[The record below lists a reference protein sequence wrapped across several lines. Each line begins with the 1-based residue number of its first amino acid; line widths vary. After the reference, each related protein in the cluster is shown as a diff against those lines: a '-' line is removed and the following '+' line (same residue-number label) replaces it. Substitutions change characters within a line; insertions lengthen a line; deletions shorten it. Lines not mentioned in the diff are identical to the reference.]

1 MTRVWP
7 VMSRDDW
14 VKRWNQQLK
23 KIGQRLVHIQGDDP
37 RWPTLGDYVLV
48 NRKSNSIK
56 MQHVNLFDIAPT
68 MMLKKVGVKRSPIKV
83 KR

>member
-1 MTRVWP
+1 MEAANR
-7 VMSRDDW
+7 
-14 VKRWNQQLK
+14 QLK
-23 KIGQRLVHIQGDDP
+23 KAGQRLVHIQSDDP

-56 MQHVNLFDIAPT
+56 MQHINLFDIAPPI
-68 MMLKKVGVKRSPIKV
+68 MLKKVGVKRSPITV